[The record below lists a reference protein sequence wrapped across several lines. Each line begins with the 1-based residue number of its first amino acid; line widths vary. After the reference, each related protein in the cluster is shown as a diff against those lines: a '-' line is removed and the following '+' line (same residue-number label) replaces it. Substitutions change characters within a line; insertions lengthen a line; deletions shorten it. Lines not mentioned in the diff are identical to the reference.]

1 MSRTTIIAELTVF
14 LTLVVSIL
22 FFSAHI
28 WDDVPRGVIVL
39 LVSIS
44 LVLGYHTAQFLNRFE
59 SVTEA
64 TNDFVE
70 LSAKSGE

>member
-14 LTLVVSIL
+14 LTLILSII
-22 FFSAHI
+22 FFCAHM
-28 WDDVPRGVIVL
+28 WDDTPRGLIVL
-39 LVSIS
+39 IVSLS

-59 SVTEA
+59 SVTVA

>member
-59 SVTEA
+59 S
-64 TNDFVE
+64 
-70 LSAKSGE
+70 GE